1 MWWGARAPCVRA
13 YASMRTLVHMGYA
26 LLAGAIAS
34 EVAATTAMKYSEGF
48 SRLWPSLVTVLGY
61 VIAFVLLAQCLKTV
75 QVGTAYAIWAG
86 AGTAVIAAIG
96 MVFLGEALSFTKVA
110 GILLIIGGVVVLNLG
125 GAH

>member
-1 MWWGARAPCVRA
+1 
-13 YASMRTLVHMGYA
+13 MGYA

-48 SRLWPSLVTVLGY
+48 SRPWPSLVTVLGY

-96 MVFLGEALSFTKVA
+96 MVFLGEALSLTKVA